1 MHHFQIPDDV
11 RYILNGGALL
21 FKVFWRK
28 GVSYNDICTL
38 YINYVIKYYG
48 GGTIV
53 VFDGYGNGPSTKDIT
68 HIRRCKGK
76 VGRPVHFL
84 EQTVLNMTNDEFL
97 VNLDNRQRF
106 LEMLTSKM
114 NSSNLYA
121 IQSSGDADALIV
133 NSATEAAKL
142 KSTVVV
148 GKDTDLLML
157 LIHGV
162 QLSDHSVFFTS
173 DEKSNI
179 ARKLWDVKNAKEVLG
194 EEICNAILPIHALL
208 GCGTTSRLFSIGKQ
222 VALQKFRKMERF
234 RNTISIFNNTTVKQE
249 DIVKAGE
256 ELLVMIYGGK
266 GDITFD
272 ILRFEKFH
280 QKLASSST
288 AVAPETLNPTSSAAS
303 FHSLRVYHQVQC

>member
-1 MHHFQIPDDV
+1 MHHFQIPGDV
-11 RYILNGGALL
+11 RCILNGGALL

-28 GVSYNDICTL
+28 GVSYSDICTL
-38 YINYVIKYYG
+38 YINYVIKHYG

-68 HIRRCKGK
+68 HIRCCKGK
-76 VGRPVHFL
+76 VGRAVHFL
-84 EQTVLNMTNDEFL
+84 EQTVLNMTKDEFL

-133 NSATEAAKL
+133 NSSNEAAKL

-148 GKDTDLLML
+148 GKDTDILML

-162 QLSDHSVFFTS
+162 QLCDHSVFFTS
-173 DEKSNI
+173 DEKSNT
-179 ARKLWDVKNAKEVLG
+179 ARKLWDVKYAKEVLG

-208 GCGTTSRLFSIGKQ
+208 G
-222 VALQKFRKMERF
+222 
-234 RNTISIFNNTTVKQE
+234 
-249 DIVKAGE
+249 
-256 ELLVMIYGGK
+256 
-266 GDITFD
+266 
-272 ILRFEKFH
+272 
-280 QKLASSST
+280 
-288 AVAPETLNPTSSAAS
+288 
-303 FHSLRVYHQVQC
+303 